1 MNWTKVAVV
10 GKTFQLLEGPDAGKV
25 LSYGPAGWEP
35 PRSTG
40 SSGPY
45 ENCTMSGGFAKYE
58 PPPIPTIPNPTVGI
72 FPFQTFDSG
81 LAVIAVDD
89 PQ

>member
-1 MNWTKVAVV
+1 MSMYWTKVKVV
-10 GKTFQLLEGPDAGKV
+10 GKTLELTEGPDAGKV

-35 PRSTG
+35 PRPTG
-40 SSGPY
+40 TAGPY

-58 PPPIPTIPNPTVGI
+58 PPGGPVGV
-72 FPFQTFDSG
+72 FPFQGLDSG
-81 LAVIAVDD
+81 VSIIAKDD